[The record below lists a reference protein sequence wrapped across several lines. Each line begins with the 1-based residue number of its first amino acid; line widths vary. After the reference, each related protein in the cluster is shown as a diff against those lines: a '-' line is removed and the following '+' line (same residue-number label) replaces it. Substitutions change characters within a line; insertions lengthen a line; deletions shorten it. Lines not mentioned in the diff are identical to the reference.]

1 MWEVMEIEPRPLVEK
16 YGNYEMHFFPY
27 QAHYHPL
34 STPTMLTLFSSIY
47 DVGTVGA
54 VLSTINTNIYLNQYH
69 PPSSLSVGS

>member
-1 MWEVMEIEPRPLVEK
+1 MQ
-16 YGNYEMHFFPY
+16 FFPY

-69 PPSSLSVGS
+69 PPSLLSLCWIIKYFLADCDDVKNN